1 MFNGQHTI
9 EIVALVSGSRDTPV
23 WCMIYEELVYEH
35 EADIFANQQKFV
47 KPLSPYEVFLANL
60 EAGNDDQLIIRD
72 LVESYG
78 LEIGT
83 KKGTVRNLCRFNS

>member
-1 MFNGQHTI
+1 
-9 EIVALVSGSRDTPV
+9 
-23 WCMIYEELVYEH
+23 MIYEELVYEH

-72 LVESYG
+72 PVSYTHLRHITG
-78 LEIGT
+78 GIRTSPERIEINRPGQ
-83 KKGTVRNLCRFNS
+83 L